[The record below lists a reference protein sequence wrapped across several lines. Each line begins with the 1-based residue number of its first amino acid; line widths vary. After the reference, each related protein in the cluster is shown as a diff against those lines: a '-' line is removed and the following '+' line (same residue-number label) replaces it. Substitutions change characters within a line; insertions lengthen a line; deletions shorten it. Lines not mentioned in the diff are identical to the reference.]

1 MTFLELN
8 PIFAP
13 AMLHSQQQIN
23 ISTCLRISVWY
34 PVFWTPTP
42 TTADVLWGRC
52 RLPFWP
58 RALLLD
64 LAVDLR
70 LMFTFH
76 TLVMIDCNTVYF
88 CVKTWHLST
97 RVANVAGFSNALNV
111 DYDIII
117 RVFVGIA
124 FCIAFTVKF
133 VHVKSSNKCTW
144 KEYFLQTTWR
154 SKNGICHS
162 FCIMSTGF
170 LKKMAIIIVATGRIS
185 VVRRR
190 RCVIVASGGRE
201 DWTSQFRVFGICP
214 LKVIIPA
221 RRSRIPSNTLF
232 IGPHTSCPSPNKRYL
247 DRFFRLRTGRR
258 CAKQKTAT
266 TTIRPY
272 DINSTLRAL
281 CCWCCPKRYWYFFSR
296 SFVNLWHS

>member
-1 MTFLELN
+1 MIRIGIAGVEGFNPQLQCHNSLFAFGGKPLPLFL
-8 PIFAP
+8 
-13 AMLHSQQQIN
+13 
-23 ISTCLRISVWY
+23 
-34 PVFWTPTP
+34 TPTRIP
-42 TTADVLWGRC
+42 PRS

-133 VHVKSSNKCTW
+133 VHVKSSNKCT
-144 KEYFLQTTWR
+144 
-154 SKNGICHS
+154 
-162 FCIMSTGF
+162 
-170 LKKMAIIIVATGRIS
+170 
-185 VVRRR
+185 
-190 RCVIVASGGRE
+190 
-201 DWTSQFRVFGICP
+201 
-214 LKVIIPA
+214 
-221 RRSRIPSNTLF
+221 
-232 IGPHTSCPSPNKRYL
+232 
-247 DRFFRLRTGRR
+247 
-258 CAKQKTAT
+258 
-266 TTIRPY
+266 
-272 DINSTLRAL
+272 
-281 CCWCCPKRYWYFFSR
+281 
-296 SFVNLWHS
+296 